1 MPLGL
6 SVQFSNL
13 FYHPQSVQFFAILQ
27 EQWNAGLSWIKK
39 VKNKM
44 WLWGVKSAWEIL
56 RNHRQCSSQQWVAL
70 LFLNLQWINGIDV
83 LWGKKSFTCHQ
94 FRFMDKYWFT
104 LYKEKDGAWNIEDF
118 ARKNIFQIKMEAQ
131 KSIKNPKFSTP
142 FLRVLI
148 ATEK

>member
-27 EQWNAGLSWIKK
+27 EQSNAGLSWIKK

-56 RNHRQCSSQQWVAL
+56 RKPSTVFITTMSGSSFLEFTMNKWHRCEMFCEEKKVL
-70 LFLNLQWINGIDV
+70 LAINFDSWTNID
-83 LWGKKSFTCHQ
+83 LHFIKRKMGLEILRILRGRIFFRLKWKLKKVSKIQSFPPLFYEC
-94 FRFMDKYWFT
+94 
-104 LYKEKDGAWNIEDF
+104 L
-118 ARKNIFQIKMEAQ
+118 
-131 KSIKNPKFSTP
+131 
-142 FLRVLI
+142 
-148 ATEK
+148 